1 MALSEKLWGR
11 ALTVAIVAVAGLG
24 LTSCSLLNQV
34 TNTTERDDDG
44 QVVEG
49 NDDADA
55 FSIQVGDCLNDA
67 SLSGTVT
74 TVPIVPC
81 SEPHDSEAYY
91 ADDLPPGDFPG
102 DEEIKAAADE
112 LCYGAYEPFVGIPY
126 EESSL
131 EFSYYMPTGDSWA
144 NLDDREI
151 LCVIYDPAGQV
162 TGSLANAAK

>member
-67 SLSGTVT
+67 SLSGSVT
-74 TVPIVPC
+74 SVPIVRC
-81 SEPHDSEAYY
+81 GEPHDSEAYH
-91 ADDLPPGDFPG
+91 AEDLPDGAFPG
-102 DEEIKAAADE
+102 DSEVQAAADE
-112 LCYGAYEPFVGIPY
+112 ICYAQFEPFVGLAY
-126 EESSL
+126 EQSVL
-131 EFSYYMPTGDSWA
+131 DFSYYMPTAESWA
-144 NLDDREI
+144 NLDDREV
-151 LCVIYDPAGQV
+151 LCVIFDPAGQV